1 VVIIIKDKLIN
12 LIKNASNIV
21 VMTGAGISVPSGI
34 PDFRSASGLYQ
45 SSPEYILSHTYFMKH
60 TDKFYEFYKDKMIYQ
75 SAKPNSAHQ
84 LLAKLEEMGK
94 VKAILT
100 QNIDGLH
107 QVAGS
112 KNILELHGSV
122 HRNYCLKCGKFHQ
135 LKDIIKAEKVPHCD
149 CGGVI
154 KPDVVLYE
162 EPLDNDVLSKAIHN
176 LDQADML
183 LVIGTSLLVNPA
195 AALVGYFSKGKL
207 VIINK
212 SPTPYDAMADLIIR
226 DPLENV
232 LTLDLINY
240 I

>member
-107 QVAGS
+107 QAAGS

-122 HRNYCLKCGKFHQ
+122 HRNYCMKCGKFHQ
-135 LKDIIKAEKVPHCD
+135 LKDIIKAEKVPHH
-149 CGGVI
+149 I
-154 KPDVVLYE
+154 
-162 EPLDNDVLSKAIHN
+162 
-176 LDQADML
+176 L
-183 LVIGTSLLVNPA
+183 LGD
-195 AALVGYFSKGKL
+195 F
-207 VIINK
+207 
-212 SPTPYDAMADLIIR
+212 
-226 DPLENV
+226 
-232 LTLDLINY
+232 
-240 I
+240 